1 MFMSTLLFPQ
11 NIRDNYEI
19 EEYRNGISILRHAF
33 PTEWN
38 DLIDLLSSFVLRK
51 SEIVAPGGKK
61 STVAD
66 QLDSFLYARGWGE
79 TEFKTAI
86 HLNEVEYVKTFN
98 PNGSSTIQPVS
109 KNVSITEVPT
119 HKIDCFKNKVAI
131 EVEWN
136 NKDTFFDRDL
146 NNFRL
151 LFDLGAVSVG
161 VIITRSSELQRL
173 FTSLN
178 KGSSYGSSTTHM
190 GKLRS
195 KLFGQGSGGC
205 PVIAIGIKASLYDE
219 LS

>member
-1 MFMSTLLFPQ
+1 MSAQLFPEYIQ
-11 NIRDNYEI
+11 YNYEI
-19 EEYRNGISILRHAF
+19 EEYRNGISILKNVF
-33 PTEWN
+33 PNEWQ
-38 DLIDLLSSFVLRK
+38 DLIDLLCAFVLRK
-51 SEIVAPGGKK
+51 TEVLAPGGRK

-79 TEFKTAI
+79 TEFKTSI
-86 HLNEVEYVKTFN
+86 HLDEFELIKLTIASGRNTITPTLKN
-98 PNGSSTIQPVS
+98 ST
-109 KNVSITEVPT
+109 ITEVPT

-136 NKDTFFDRDL
+136 NKDPFFDRDL

-161 VIITRSSELQRL
+161 VVITRSSELQEL
-173 FTSLN
+173 FRGLG
-178 KGSSYGSSTTHM
+178 KGASYGSSTTHM

-205 PVIAIGIKASLYDE
+205 PVVAIGIKTSLFDE

>member
-1 MFMSTLLFPQ
+1 MSVLLFPQ
-11 NIRDNYEI
+11 YVRDNYEI
-19 EEYRNGISILRHAF
+19 EEYRNGISVLRHAF
-33 PTEWN
+33 PNEWE
-38 DLIDLLSSFVLRK
+38 DLIDLLTQFVLRK
-51 SEIVAPGGKK
+51 SEIIASGGKK

-66 QLDSFLYARGWGE
+66 QLDSFLYAKDWGE

-86 HLNEVEYVKTFN
+86 HLKELEYVKSYIS
-98 PNGSSTIQPVS
+98 G
-109 KNVSITEVPT
+109 KNVINCVVKSEFTTEVPT

-161 VIITRSSELQRL
+161 VIITRASELQEL
-173 FTSLN
+173 FNSLG
-178 KGSSYGSSTTHM
+178 KGKSYGSSTTHM
-190 GKLRS
+190 RKLRT

-205 PVIAIGIKASLYDE
+205 PVIAIGIKHTLYDPNT
-219 LS
+219 

>member
-1 MFMSTLLFPQ
+1 MSVLLFPQ

-19 EEYRNGISILRHAF
+19 EEYRNGISILKNVY
-33 PTEWN
+33 PNEWQ
-38 DLIDLLSSFVLRK
+38 DLIELLSQFVLRR
-51 SEIVAPGGKK
+51 SEILAPGGRK

-86 HLNEVEYVKTFN
+86 HLDEYELVKLATH
-98 PNGSSTIQPVS
+98 NGRNTVTPTLRNSSV
-109 KNVSITEVPT
+109 TEVPT

-136 NKDTFFDRDL
+136 NKDPFFDRDL

-151 LFDLGAVSVG
+151 LFDLGAVAVG
-161 VIITRSSELQRL
+161 VIITRASELQDL
-173 FTSLN
+173 FKDLG
-178 KGSSYGSSTTHM
+178 KGASYGASTTHM

-205 PVIAIGIKASLYDE
+205 PVIAIGIKTSLYDE
-219 LS
+219 NS

>member
-1 MFMSTLLFPQ
+1 MSVLLFPQ
-11 NIRDNYEI
+11 YIRDNYEI
-19 EEYRNGISILRHAF
+19 EEYRNGISVLRHAF
-33 PTEWN
+33 PNEWN
-38 DLIDLLSSFVLRK
+38 DLVDLLSAFVLRR
-51 SEIVAPGGKK
+51 SEVIAPGGRK

-86 HLNEVEYVKTFN
+86 HLDEYELIRSAIG
-98 PNGSSTIQPVS
+98 NGKNTVISTL
-109 KNVSITEVPT
+109 KNSTITEVPT

-136 NKDTFFDRDL
+136 NKDPFFDRDL

-161 VIITRSSELQRL
+161 VVITRASELQEL
-173 FTSLN
+173 FKSLG
-178 KGSSYGSSTTHM
+178 KGASYGSSTTHM

-219 LS
+219 FS

>member
-1 MFMSTLLFPQ
+1 MSIDLFPTYIQ
-11 NIRDNYEI
+11 TNYEI
-19 EEYRNGISILRHAF
+19 EEYKNAISILKNVY
-33 PTEWN
+33 PNEWN
-38 DLIDLLSSFVLRK
+38 DLVDLLSAFILRK
-51 SEIVAPGGKK
+51 SDVLAPGGRK
-61 STVAD
+61 STIAD

-86 HLNEVEYVKTFN
+86 HLSEYEYVKN
-98 PNGSSTIQPVS
+98 IVSNGKNTIVS
-109 KNVSITEVPT
+109 ILKSESITEVPT
-119 HKIDCFKNKVAI
+119 HKIDCFKNTVAI

-136 NKDTFFDRDL
+136 NKDPFFDRDL

-161 VIITRSSELQRL
+161 VIITRASELQEL
-173 FTSLN
+173 FKDLG
-178 KGSSYGSSTTHM
+178 KGASYGASTTHM

-219 LS
+219 ST